1 MKSNNLDDPALKK
14 AAELSALRERLSEL
28 ENAMRHTRKEIQ
40 RLIQSPMEG
49 SGSDTPQ
56 RSEPVFSD
64 EPVPRLTRLSDM
76 IPARET
82 KLTRSSLRPAVF
94 HGRPRPL
101 RPWRD

>member
-1 MKSNNLDDPALKK
+1 MNYNNLDDPALKK

-28 ENAMRHTRKEIQ
+28 ENEMRHTRNEIQ
-40 RLIQSPMEG
+40 RLIHSPMEG
-49 SGSDTPQ
+49 SGSESP
-56 RSEPVFSD
+56 EPAFSD

-82 KLTRSSLRPAVF
+82 KLTRFSLRPAVI